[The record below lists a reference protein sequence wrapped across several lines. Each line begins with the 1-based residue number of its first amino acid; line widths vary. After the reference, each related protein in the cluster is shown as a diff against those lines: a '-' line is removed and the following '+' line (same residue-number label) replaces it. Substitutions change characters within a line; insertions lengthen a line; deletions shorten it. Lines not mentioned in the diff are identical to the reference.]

1 MEPDRYLAEAARA
14 MITAASRSQSAVAV
28 LKRHCPHIYHQIR
41 QLRECPSL
49 LALWGRSRNVD
60 ENVGQVIVH
69 PAILQAIGQLAEVP
83 LRGRIVHAGL
93 EHTYGYLFSLI
104 ETPYGY
110 KRERWT
116 LPTIEKG
123 FGIRTST
130 LRDQPTAGTLLTN
143 LTWFAGHIAFCDR
156 PGELRR
162 LCQAADCVSPV
173 ARDYAYAELD
183 VCRVVEEVT
192 NAAGQGRSRRVQLR
206 TDLVPFPRPPADREA
221 DSHLLV
227 YSVVTGDPGRA
238 RLITAFPVTC
248 SAVEDLTAAANQGE
262 VVRQGLPYNAWV
274 AGLGTHPF
282 RAHRQVVRMAGGH

>member
-1 MEPDRYLAEAARA
+1 MERDRYLVEAARA
-14 MITAASRSQSAVAV
+14 MIAAADRSQSVVAV
-28 LKRHCPHIYHQIR
+28 LKRHCPPIYHQIR

-49 LALWGRSRNVD
+49 LALWGRSWNVD
-60 ENVGQVIVH
+60 ENAGQVIVH

-123 FGIRTST
+123 FGIRTPT

-143 LTWFAGHIAFCDR
+143 LTWFAGHIAFRDR

-162 LCQAADCVSPV
+162 LCREAGSVSPV
-173 ARDYAYAELD
+173 ARDYDYAKLI
-183 VCRVVEEVT
+183 VSRVVEEVT
-192 NAAGQGRSRRVQLR
+192 ITAEHERSRRVQLR
-206 TDLVPFPRPPADREA
+206 TDLVPFPCAPASREA

-227 YSVVTGDPGRA
+227 YSVLIGDPGRA
-238 RLITAFPVTC
+238 RLITAFPVTR
-248 SAVEDLTAAANQGE
+248 SAAEDLTAAANQGE
-262 VVRQGLPYNAWV
+262 AVREGVPYNAWV
-274 AGLGTHPF
+274 AGLGTRPY
-282 RAHRQVVRMAGGH
+282 RVRRQVVRMAGDR